1 MAIAQDITGRKLAED
16 ALRQSEEMMR
26 NVLDSVDEG
35 FIVVNRDYRIMS
47 ANRAFCGMVSA
58 RSEEIIGKPCYAVSH
73 GLQKSCYSVGEDCGV
88 RKVFETGKPQIA
100 NHIHHR
106 AEGNTVYV
114 ETRSFPLKD
123 ASGDVILAIEAISN
137 ITEKR
142 LLEEERNKSQ
152 KLEAIGILAGGIAH
166 DFNNLLQG
174 VFGYIS
180 LAKLTRENKDKS
192 IAALEEAEKA
202 LHLSVKLTNQLLTFS
217 KGGKPVKKRIDLRP
231 VIENAAKFALS
242 GSRSDFRMAIPDGLW
257 QVEADEGQIGQV
269 VQNIV
274 LNADQAMPVGGMV
287 RVAAANMAAGDTS
300 LPPGYVKKDYVVIA
314 IQDTGIGI
322 PEQYLHKIFDPYFT
336 TKEKGSG
343 LGLATSYSI
352 VKNHDG
358 MIDVR
363 AKSGEGSTFIIY
375 LPAIRSEAPAEAA
388 VCTAE
393 HSPSRTA
400 RILLMDDEEIIR
412 SLSSELFGALN
423 HNVEVAKHGQEALE
437 KYQGAM
443 AAGKPFDIVI
453 LDLTVRG
460 GMGGSETIQKL
471 FEIDP
476 AVRAI
481 VSSGYSDDAAT
492 ANYEKQGFKAFLNK
506 PYDLDALK
514 EVLNKV
520 LNIPS
525 CA

>member
-1 MAIAQDITGRKLAED
+1 
-16 ALRQSEEMMR
+16 
-26 NVLDSVDEG
+26 
-35 FIVVNRDYRIMS
+35 
-47 ANRAFCGMVSA
+47 
-58 RSEEIIGKPCYAVSH
+58 
-73 GLQKSCYSVGEDCGV
+73 
-88 RKVFETGKPQIA
+88 
-100 NHIHHR
+100 
-106 AEGNTVYV
+106 
-114 ETRSFPLKD
+114 
-123 ASGDVILAIEAISN
+123 
-137 ITEKR
+137 
-142 LLEEERNKSQ
+142 
-152 KLEAIGILAGGIAH
+152 
-166 DFNNLLQG
+166 
-174 VFGYIS
+174 
-180 LAKLTRENKDKS
+180 
-192 IAALEEAEKA
+192 
-202 LHLSVKLTNQLLTFS
+202 
-217 KGGKPVKKRIDLRP
+217 
-231 VIENAAKFALS
+231 
-242 GSRSDFRMAIPDGLW
+242 
-257 QVEADEGQIGQV
+257 
-269 VQNIV
+269 
-274 LNADQAMPVGGMV
+274 
-287 RVAAANMAAGDTS
+287 
-300 LPPGYVKKDYVVIA
+300 
-314 IQDTGIGI
+314 
-322 PEQYLHKIFDPYFT
+322 
-336 TKEKGSG
+336 
-343 LGLATSYSI
+343 
-352 VKNHDG
+352 

-520 LNIPS
+520 LNISS